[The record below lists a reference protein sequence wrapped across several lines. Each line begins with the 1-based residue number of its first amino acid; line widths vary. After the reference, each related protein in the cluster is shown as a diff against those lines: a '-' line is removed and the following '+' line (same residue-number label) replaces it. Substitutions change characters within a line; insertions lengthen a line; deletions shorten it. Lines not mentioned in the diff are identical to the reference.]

1 MNRMQSL
8 SLPIAPPPPPPPPA
22 PGFTD
27 RSEGCRRRRR
37 HLGFTLVEL
46 MISIALVLLLVIGI
60 NAVFRTTAD
69 TISGGQAALSNS
81 RELRNAFQI
90 FNSDFTGF
98 MGAESQPL
106 LIIYSQNLPGFRDKA
121 DEQSDPDSLANP
133 NDNDAVLWLRNAQGA
148 I

>member
-8 SLPIAPPPPPPPPA
+8 RLPIAPPPPPPA
-22 PGFTD
+22 PEFSD
-27 RSEGCRRRRR
+27 RSEGCCRRRR

-121 DEQSDPDSLANP
+121 DEQADPDYATNP
-133 NDNDAVLWLRNAQGA
+133 DNEHALWLRD
-148 I
+148 